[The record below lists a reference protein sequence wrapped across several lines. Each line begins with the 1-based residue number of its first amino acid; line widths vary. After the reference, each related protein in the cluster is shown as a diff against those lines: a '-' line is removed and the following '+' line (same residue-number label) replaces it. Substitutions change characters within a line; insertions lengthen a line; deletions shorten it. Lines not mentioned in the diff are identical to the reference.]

1 MENVGIDDID
11 FICALKIDNEERQ
24 NNVDIQKEFYGEDR
38 IRYITDYTTDIFNK
52 CQLYNMGATGS
63 TKEYFCFIDSDV
75 LIDTQYIT
83 NSINENHDGLTVCY
97 NKKCIY
103 LDFIAKR
110 KIHMDPII
118 QVVESCIPSD
128 WFDETD
134 EVNQA
139 NIIQSLGDRQIA
151 RYDSGFVPNNDAIGG
166 CLVMSRECFN
176 DIKGFNENF
185 VDWGYED
192 NEILIRAHKLGKTVT
207 SLNDPRA
214 ILFHLPHEASVV
226 MNNATETLASNEAE
240 VHKIENFTKEQI
252 EEYIESW

>member
-24 NNVDIQKEFYGEDR
+24 NNVDIQK
-38 IRYITDYTTDIFNK
+38 
-52 CQLYNMGATGS
+52 
-63 TKEYFCFIDSDV
+63 
-75 LIDTQYIT
+75 
-83 NSINENHDGLTVCY
+83 
-97 NKKCIY
+97 
-103 LDFIAKR
+103 
-110 KIHMDPII
+110 
-118 QVVESCIPSD
+118 
-128 WFDETD
+128 D

-192 NEILIRAHKLGKTVT
+192 NEILIRAHKLGKSLDIK